1 MTDNIHLP
9 CDSLGNANFLAAQ
22 EFHGAKSPEST
33 DETLTFTRA
42 FPCECHMTLYS
53 CPYRFNEEDV
63 AGKTG
68 DDGEK
73 NGCLEDCA

>member
-33 DETLTFTRA
+33 DETLTFMRA
-42 FPCECHMTLYS
+42 FPHECHMTLYS